1 MRIESIQIKNLRS
14 IKDAKVSL
22 NQYNCFVG
30 PNGAGKSTF
39 LFALNVFF
47 REIDGASTDVALL
60 SAEDFHRKDT
70 SQPIEIT
77 VTFCELNAEA
87 KEEFKAYF
95 RMDRLTVT
103 AKATFN
109 AATGRAEVRQFGQRL
124 GMAEFMHF
132 FERMGDKAKA
142 DELKQI
148 YGTLQTKFE
157 LPKAASQ
164 AAMAEALKSYEA
176 DRPGDCVLIPSEDQF
191 YGVSKGANR
200 LQKYLQWVYIPAVKD
215 AAAEQSEGRATA
227 LGKLVARTVRSKVNF
242 AERLTE
248 LAQRTRDE
256 YQQLLDESQGALA
269 DISDALQTRLMQW
282 AHPDT
287 SLRVSWQQ
295 DPDKSVRVEEPF
307 AKIIAGE
314 GTFEGDLV
322 RFGHGFQRSFLLA
335 LLQELANQ
343 GETTEPRLILGCEEP
358 ELYQHPPQAR
368 HLAGVLNAL
377 AVGGSQVLVTT
388 HSPLFVSGNS
398 FESVR
403 MVRRDSDTK
412 ASYTT
417 QPLPAKIGEKYA
429 ELTGEKP
436 LDPRGS
442 LARIAPILQ
451 PTLTEIFF
459 AQKVILVEGIEDV
472 AYINSWLTLTDRMPE
487 FRKAGCH
494 IVHVDSK
501 SNILRPA
508 IIAQQLEIPV
518 FIVFD
523 GDADCKE
530 EHKHHHVRDN
540 TALLKLVGGDDKTP
554 IPADTV
560 WAGNYAIWRTNLG
573 DTVDAELIEGM
584 GAEAYEKAK
593 NEAHASYGNAK
604 GLHKNPLLIGAK
616 LALAVDNGGK
626 SASLDKLCDLL
637 LEFGKR

>member
-1 MRIESIQIKNLRS
+1 M
-14 IKDAKVSL
+14 
-22 NQYNCFVG
+22 
-30 PNGAGKSTF
+30 
-39 LFALNVFF
+39 
-47 REIDGASTDVALL
+47 
-60 SAEDFHRKDT
+60 
-70 SQPIEIT
+70 
-77 VTFCELNAEA
+77 
-87 KEEFKAYF
+87 
-95 RMDRLTVT
+95 
-103 AKATFN
+103 
-109 AATGRAEVRQFGQRL
+109 
-124 GMAEFMHF
+124 
-132 FERMGDKAKA
+132 
-142 DELKQI
+142 
-148 YGTLQTKFE
+148 
-157 LPKAASQ
+157 
-164 AAMAEALKSYEA
+164 
-176 DRPGDCVLIPSEDQF
+176 
-191 YGVSKGANR
+191 
-200 LQKYLQWVYIPAVKD
+200 
-215 AAAEQSEGRATA
+215 
-227 LGKLVARTVRSKVNF
+227 
-242 AERLTE
+242 
-248 LAQRTRDE
+248 AQRARDE

-269 DISDALQTRLMQW
+269 DISDSLQTRLMQW

-377 AVGGSQVLVTT
+377 AEGGSQVLVTT

-442 LARIAPILQ
+442 LARIAQILQ

-459 AQKVILVEGIEDV
+459 AQRVILVEGIEDV
-472 AYINSWLTLTDRMPE
+472 AYINSWLTLTNRMPE

-540 TALLKLVGGDDKTP
+540 AALLKLVGGDDKTP
-554 IPADTV
+554 IPAETI
-560 WAGNYAIWRTNLG
+560 WAGNHAIWRTNLG
-573 DTVDAELIEGM
+573 DTVDAELLEGM
-584 GAEAYEKAK
+584 GANAYEKVK